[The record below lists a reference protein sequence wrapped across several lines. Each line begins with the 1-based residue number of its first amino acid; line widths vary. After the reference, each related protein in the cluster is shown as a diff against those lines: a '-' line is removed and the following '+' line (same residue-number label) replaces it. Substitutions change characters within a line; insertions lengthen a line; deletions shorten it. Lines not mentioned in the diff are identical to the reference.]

1 MLALVSSTLTRFRQV
16 IPMAESPSGKQPA
29 RGGKVPAK
37 KSQAKFRKFAKR
49 QDLFD
54 KYLFQGM
61 SFLDKAEAVLVEDYE
76 GYKSRNERQMLEHSL
91 AALAS
96 FEQMVGR
103 NGKAEQYLREREA
116 TFPQSLEAKLAIA
129 RYFGHHLHNYHRA
142 LDKLNEIELPQIP
155 GQYDFDTFYNVLSLK
170 GVALLHTWQ
179 LEKAGKAMAE
189 LAAYTEEHFSKIV
202 FFLDLSFVEMMVE
215 RRLALSDCY
224 AYLTTLQRRTQIIHD
239 QKKALALLR
248 QVESLLKS

>member
-1 MLALVSSTLTRFRQV
+1 MPENHLEKARV
-16 IPMAESPSGKQPA
+16 
-29 RGGKVPAK
+29 RGGSPQRK
-37 KSQAKFRKFAKR
+37 KSEAKFRKFAKR

-61 SFLDKAEAVLVEDYE
+61 RFLDKAEAVLVEDYE
-76 GYKSRNERQMLEHSL
+76 RYKSRNELEMLEHSL

-116 TFPQSLEAKLAIA
+116 AFPQSLEAKLAIA

-142 LDKLNEIELPQIP
+142 LDKLNEIELPRIP
-155 GQYDFDTFYNVLSLK
+155 GQYDFDTVYNVLNLK
-170 GVALLHTWQ
+170 GVALLHMSQ

-215 RRLALSDCY
+215 RRLALPHCR
-224 AYLTTLQRRTQIIHD
+224 AYLKTLQRSTQVIHD
-239 QKKALALLR
+239 QKKALALLH
-248 QVESLLKS
+248 QAEGSLKP

>member
-1 MLALVSSTLTRFRQV
+1 VRLSPAS
-16 IPMAESPSGKQPA
+16 AEKAMSENHRRKA
-29 RGGKVPAK
+29 PAK
-37 KSQAKFRKFAKR
+37 GVNSSAKQSKAKFRKFAKR

-61 SFLDKAEAVLVEDYE
+61 RFLDKAEAVLVEDYE
-76 GYKSRNERQMLEHSL
+76 RYKSRNELEMLEHSL

-116 TFPQSLEAKLAIA
+116 AFPQSLEAKLAIA

-155 GQYDFDTFYNVLSLK
+155 GQYDFDTVYNVLSLK

-179 LEKAGKAMAE
+179 LEKASNAMAE

-215 RRLALSDCY
+215 RRLALPHCC
-224 AYLTTLQRRTQIIHD
+224 AYLKTLQRRTQVIHD

-248 QVESLLKS
+248 QAENSPKL

>member
-1 MLALVSSTLTRFRQV
+1 MPENR
-16 IPMAESPSGKQPA
+16 PA
-29 RGGKVPAK
+29 RTAARGNSAK
-37 KSQAKFRKFAKR
+37 DKESQAKFRKFAKR

-76 GYKSRNERQMLEHSL
+76 RYKSRNEMDMLEHSL

-103 NGKAEQYLREREA
+103 NAKAEQYLREREA

-155 GQYDFDTFYNVLSLK
+155 GQYDFDTVYNVLSLK
-170 GVALLHTWQ
+170 GVALLHMWQ
-179 LEKAGKAMAE
+179 LEKAGQAMAE

-202 FFLDLSFVEMMVE
+202 FFLDLTFVEMMVE
-215 RRLALSDCY
+215 RRLALAECR
-224 AYLTTLQRRTQIIHD
+224 AYLKTLQRSTQVIHD
-239 QKKALALLR
+239 QKKTLALLR
-248 QVESLLKS
+248 QVEGLLKL